1 MVLASFTTV
10 LKRFDKF
17 KNIENKSLFIYNFV
31 MLKYFSESYLVTII
45 GLILA
50 YLWGEHVQPGSG
62 FICVFIA
69 LVLGILEISLS
80 FDNAVVNATKLKK
93 MTEKWRHRFITWGIA
108 IAVFG
113 MRFLFPLLVVSIFAK
128 LNILKVLDV
137 ALHNSKLYAFYLHQ
151 THATIVTFGG
161 TFLLMLFLGFFLN
174 PKKET
179 DWLKPVEKFLKKAPE
194 SKFLDTLVT
203 LAVLDVVQMVQP
215 PPLHI
220 SVTISGLAGILTYL
234 AIDTISQKLED
245 LENKY
250 ENLKHDECAKQSK
263 FLACSGFI
271 SFLYLELIDASFSLD
286 GVLGAF
292 ALSHD
297 IIIITI
303 GLAIGAMF
311 VRSLTIMFVEKG
323 TLDEFIYLEHGAHW
337 AIGALAVLMFIST
350 VRPVPE
356 LITGLTG
363 VGFIVASL
371 ISSIKNKT

>member
-1 MVLASFTTV
+1 
-10 LKRFDKF
+10 
-17 KNIENKSLFIYNFV
+17 
-31 MLKYFSESYLVTII
+31 MLKYFSESYFVTIVGI
-45 GLILA
+45 ILA
-50 YLWGEHVQPGSG
+50 YLWGEHVLAGSG
-62 FICVFIA
+62 WMCVFIA

-128 LNILKVLDV
+128 LNILKVLDI

-174 PKKET
+174 PKKKT
-179 DWLKPVEKFLKKAPE
+179 DWIKPIEKFLKLAPE
-194 SKFLDTLVT
+194 SKILDTLTT
-203 LAVLDVVQMVQP
+203 LAVLDIVQMIQP

-220 SVTISGLAGILTYL
+220 SVTISGLAGILVYL
-234 AIDTISQKLED
+234 GIDTISQRLEKM
-245 LENKY
+245 EEKY
-250 ENLKHDECAKQSK
+250 ENIQHDECKSQGK
-263 FLACSGFI
+263 FLACSGLI
-271 SFLYLELIDASFSLD
+271 SFMYLELIDASFSLD

-356 LITGLTG
+356 LITGLLG
-363 VGFIVASL
+363 VGFIGASL
-371 ISSIKNKT
+371 ISSIRHKAD